1 MLSRGHG
8 AVRRRWR
15 PGPPGRG
22 DRGSV
27 ALWVV
32 IFTFAVLVLATFV
45 VDGGQLMNARERAA
59 DMAEQAARATVND
72 IDVTALR
79 SGQIAISAGA
89 CAPGGPA
96 DTLVAA
102 YARGTGASAF
112 VPASYRNQPG
122 CQTGTVLTPAGPQH
136 FATVTVEITT
146 KPVIPIGIFGS
157 YQVPATQTAYL
168 DCGITQGVA
177 C

>member
-1 MLSRGHG
+1 MLSGPGTARARRG
-8 AVRRRWR
+8 
-15 PGPPGRG
+15 PGMPAAG

-72 IDVTALR
+72 LDITALR
-79 SGQIAISAGA
+79 SGQIVISPGA

-96 DTLVAA
+96 ASLVAS
-102 YARGTGASAF
+102 YARGAGVTAA
-112 VPASYRNQPG
+112 VPASYHSQPG
-122 CQTGTVLTPAGPQH
+122 CTTGTVRTAAGQQH

-146 KPVIPIGIFGS
+146 QPVIPIGIFGS
-157 YQVPATQTAYL
+157 YQVPATQTAFL

>member
-1 MLSRGHG
+1 
-8 AVRRRWR
+8 
-15 PGPPGRG
+15 
-22 DRGSV
+22 V

-72 IDVTALR
+72 LDITALR
-79 SGQIAISAGA
+79 SGQIVISRGA

-96 DTLVAA
+96 ASLVAS
-102 YARGTGASAF
+102 YAQGTGVTAV
-112 VPASYRNQPG
+112 VPASYHNQPG
-122 CQTGTVLTPAGPQH
+122 CTTGTVRTAAGQQH

-157 YQVPATQTAYL
+157 YRVPATQTAFL